1 MPKRKRLAL
10 SELRSIA
17 RELRKADIDV
27 IQAVVVKEVQKE
39 RHIYVFPERRALW
52 CYLIRERSPA
62 FRELL
67 KDEVNKFCSL
77 YVGECSKGA
86 ERHIRLL
93 LAWNNYSAT
102 YAVASAS
109 MSTEATCKEWSKLT
123 SGYSCGISDEC
134 RSAVMSSVFSALLT
148 YIVRQRDMIL
158 DNLRTR
164 CESGIRQD
172 SSMPVAAD
180 DDVTYRLFGFSLH
193 VCIRFRARS
202 CWSRSRKAKHY
213 TLTRKQ
219 NFRKQ
224 MSLLQLLLEKDKTVI
239 PAILEKQDRGRMKF
253 PRQSL
258 LPFCRRCSVKIKR
271 TLNMQALL
279 KDGRTISKV
288 IYTLTTSMH
297 FVWVCAC
304 R

>member
-1 MPKRKRLAL
+1 MSAL
-10 SELRSIA
+10 KELN
-17 RELRKADIDV
+17 V
-27 IQAVVVKEVQKE
+27 I
-39 RHIYVFPERRALW
+39 
-52 CYLIRERSPA
+52 
-62 FRELL
+62 
-67 KDEVNKFCSL
+67 
-77 YVGECSKGA
+77 
-86 ERHIRLL
+86 
-93 LAWNNYSAT
+93 AWNNYSAT
-102 YAVASAS
+102 YTVAS
-109 MSTEATCKEWSKLT
+109 MTTEATRKEWSKLT

-134 RSAVMSSVFSALLT
+134 RSAVMSTVFSALLT

-164 CESGIRQD
+164 YESGIRQD
-172 SSMPVAAD
+172 SSIPV
-180 DDVTYRLFGFSLH
+180 DDVTLYRLFGFSLH

-258 LPFCRRCSVKIKR
+258 LPFCRRCSVKIKH

-288 IYTLTTSMH
+288 IYT
-297 FVWVCAC
+297 
-304 R
+304 